1 MGEIKFH
8 YEGKT
13 QKLQKEFLQKLIFTL
28 NWTLSLQRL
37 TNFTSVILNWIFKQN
52 KKNTFKVDYLMAT
65 IRCSLSFIIKV
76 IVLWKVVYFVRPNFV
91 AFNQI

>member
-1 MGEIKFH
+1 M
-8 YEGKT
+8 
-13 QKLQKEFLQKLIFTL
+13 QKEFLQKLIFTL

-52 KKNTFKVDYLMAT
+52 KKKHIQSRLFAGNYKMF
-65 IRCSLSFIIKV
+65 SV
-76 IVLWKVVYFVRPNFV
+76 IYNKSNCVVEGWLFYFVKHNFV